1 MPARAEMFTHW
12 YNHVHYHSGINFV
25 TPAQRHDGNHL
36 QVLAQ
41 RKEVYAQARA
51 RHPERWSGDIRNW
64 DRVNVVL
71 LNPEKGKT
79 QNATVAVAA

>member
-1 MPARAEMFTHW
+1 
-12 YNHVHYHSGINFV
+12 V
-25 TPAQRHDGNHL
+25 TPAQRHDGNDL

-51 RHPERWSGDIRNW
+51 RHPERWSGDTRNW

-79 QNATVAVAA
+79 QSATWAVAA